1 MEYCA
6 VASKISLAWL
16 HAMNPPCKVAI
27 ILVSIEVVVVEMVR
41 KVVLTARLHIRTG
54 VNRQKFNEGK
64 SPL

>member
-27 ILVSIEVVVVEMVR
+27 ILVSIEVVVEVVR
-41 KVVLTARLHIRTG
+41 KVVLTARLKQ
-54 VNRQKFNEGK
+54 VNKKKCNEGK
-64 SPL
+64 SSL